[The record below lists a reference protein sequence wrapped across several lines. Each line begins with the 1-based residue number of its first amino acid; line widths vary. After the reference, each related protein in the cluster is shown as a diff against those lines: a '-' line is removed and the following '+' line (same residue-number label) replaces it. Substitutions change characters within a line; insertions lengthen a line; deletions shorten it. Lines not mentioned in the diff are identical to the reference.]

1 MWRSS
6 SSTGARSTRAVSVTN
21 ETLVLEVRGAAAG
34 ATADGADELLL
45 VALNLGDEPLR
56 VADPAPAADG
66 WVAGRDAGLD
76 GDVHETVS
84 LQRTVRSRGLVADG
98 STRLQS

>member
-1 MWRSS
+1 M
-6 SSTGARSTRAVSVTN
+6 
-21 ETLVLEVRGAAAG
+21 LEVRGRRG
-34 ATADGADELLL
+34 RRTGCHRC

-76 GDVHETVS
+76 GDV
-84 LQRTVRSRGLVADG
+84 LVVGAHG
-98 STRLQS
+98 WAVVAPRR

>member
-1 MWRSS
+1 M
-6 SSTGARSTRAVSVTN
+6 
-21 ETLVLEVRGAAAG
+21 LEVRGA
-34 ATADGADELLL
+34 GADELLL

-76 GDVHETVS
+76 GDV
-84 LQRTVRSRGLVADG
+84 LVVGAHG
-98 STRLQS
+98 WAVVAPRR